1 MPRKHQVLLV
11 DDDDDFL
18 KAYSLLLEEAGYEVI
33 TASDG
38 SAGLAAAREHRPDV
52 IVTDVIMKRPDEGFV
67 LARAIR
73 ADRDLAGIKV
83 IILTIAAQQYQ
94 MLFEPDALWLPVD
107 KVMEKPAAPDVL
119 IREIA
124 TLLGEAEGETED
136 SK

>member
-1 MPRKHQVLLV
+1 MPRKRQVLLV

-18 KAYSLLLEEAGYEVI
+18 KAYSLLLEEAGYAVI

-83 IILTIAAQQYQ
+83 IVLTIAAQQYQ

-107 KVMEKPAAPDVL
+107 KVMEKPTTPDEL

-124 TLLGEAEGETED
+124 TLLEEAEGETED